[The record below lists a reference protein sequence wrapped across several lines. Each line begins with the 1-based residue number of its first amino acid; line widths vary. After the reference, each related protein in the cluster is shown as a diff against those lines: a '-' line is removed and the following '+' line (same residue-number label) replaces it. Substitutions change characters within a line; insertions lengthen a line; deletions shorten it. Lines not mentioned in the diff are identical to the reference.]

1 MSTTL
6 GYLPQAPLCY
16 TIVGYPQPTPED
28 LMAAQTHVQIAED
41 LAHKSLNGDYGDE
54 LMRHRWAMLAQVHA
68 TLGLIE
74 AVEKLA
80 APAA

>member
-1 MSTTL
+1 
-6 GYLPQAPLCY
+6 LCY

-28 LMAAQTHVQIAED
+28 VVTHVQIAED

-54 LMRHRWAMLAQVHA
+54 LMRHRWALVAQVHA

-74 AVEKLA
+74 AVEKLTDA
-80 APAA
+80 SS

>member
-1 MSTTL
+1 M
-6 GYLPQAPLCY
+6 
-16 TIVGYPQPTPED
+16 I
-28 LMAAQTHVQIAED
+28 QTHVQIAED

-54 LMRHRWAMLAQVHA
+54 LMRHRWALLAQVHA

-80 APAA
+80 TTAA

>member
-1 MSTTL
+1 MT
-6 GYLPQAPLCY
+6 
-16 TIVGYPQPTPED
+16 
-28 LMAAQTHVQIAED
+28 QTHVQIAED

-54 LMRHRWAMLAQVHA
+54 LMRHRWAMVAQVHA

-80 APAA
+80 ATAA